1 MKKRNLTNLIGDI
14 AADVIGG
21 LLVAVSAYNFASA
34 AEFPMVG
41 LNGIGLILYHLFGLP
56 IGVVSFVLNIPVI
69 ILCYRLLGKH
79 FILRSM
85 KTIVITS
92 AIIDLVA
99 PLFPVYEGDRMLAA
113 ICTGVFAGLGYAII
127 YLRESSTG
135 GSDFILMAIKEI
147 RPHLSIGKI
156 SFLMETVIIVL
167 GTVTVSKSIDGLI
180 YGMLIS
186 FIMSVVIDKVMY
198 GISAGK
204 LALIVTDY
212 PEEISA
218 GIDKVSGRGSTFLK
232 AQSGFSDKKKDVVM
246 CACSTKQMV
255 GIRKKVKEIDPDSF
269 IIILE
274 SNEVVGE
281 GFKAS

>member
-1 MKKRNLTNLIGDI
+1 M
-14 AADVIGG
+14 
-21 LLVAVSAYNFASA
+21 
-34 AEFPMVG
+34 
-41 LNGIGLILYHLFGLP
+41 
-56 IGVVSFVLNIPVI
+56 
-69 ILCYRLLGKH
+69 
-79 FILRSM
+79 RSM

-246 CACSTKQMV
+246 CAGSTKQMV
-255 GIRKKVKEIDPDSF
+255 GIRKKVKEIHPDSF

>member
-1 MKKRNLTNLIGDI
+1 MLMKRENWKELGVDILVDI
-14 AADVIGG
+14 AASI
-21 LLVAVSAYNFASA
+21 LIAVGVYNFALHA
-34 AEFPMVG
+34 NFPVAG
-41 LNGIGLILYHLFGLP
+41 FSGIAIICYHLFKIPVG
-56 IGVVSFVLNIPVI
+56 IGTILLNIPVAI
-69 ILCYRLLGKH
+69 FCYKFLGKNFFLKSVKSMIISSA
-79 FILRSM
+79 FI
-85 KTIVITS
+85 
-92 AIIDLVA
+92 DYVA

-113 ICTGVFAGLGYAII
+113 LCTGGFAGLGYAII

-147 RPHLSIGKI
+147 RPNLSIGKI

-218 GIDKVSGRGSTFLK
+218 GI
-232 AQSGFSDKKKDVVM
+232 QGFGKRQYVPQG
-246 CACSTKQMV
+246 TE
-255 GIRKKVKEIDPDSF
+255 RLF
-269 IIILE
+269 R
-274 SNEVVGE
+274 
-281 GFKAS
+281 